1 MMDKQIN
8 LLIDSSGYVGM
19 ADHIPIHPAGRPG
32 GIDAAGYKRQEEA
45 YDIFPKQTSTC
56 TIIAIV
62 ESIDTLPFR
71 GPANKHR
78 DSPGISDSASDQG
91 QEDT

>member
-32 GIDAAGYKRQEEA
+32 GIDAAGYNPVYISE
-45 YDIFPKQTSTC
+45 Y
-56 TIIAIV
+56 
-62 ESIDTLPFR
+62 SI
-71 GPANKHR
+71 NE
-78 DSPGISDSASDQG
+78 I
-91 QEDT
+91 